1 MFDTVN
7 FRITQDEAGGVDF
20 LSEVPCFL
28 DDIGEHY
35 YNGVPCITGNLGGLK
50 VVASPHQLK
59 VKDGSLGKFYLGDN
73 YKTMERGDV
82 ERAIEKLSDELHVPM
97 QQAVVTRL
105 DIAQNFI
112 MMYPPEV
119 YLNHLGALKYATR
132 LMEPNG
138 LYYSL
143 NERRLAFYDKNRE
156 QKNKREPIPE
166 LYQNKNVLRYE
177 QRYMKRVPKWLNVSE
192 VNGATLYNERFYM
205 GIISRWRDA
214 YEQIEKVKD
223 ISINFQAMRGKQ
235 ELYKMGVLA
244 LTQMAGGQNAI
255 LEQLAEA
262 QKQGHLTKKQAYDIR
277 QTIKEACHNNEGLTV
292 PNEAIEE
299 LSRKIKEAAK
309 FFR

>member
-1 MFDTVN
+1 
-7 FRITQDEAGGVDF
+7 
-20 LSEVPCFL
+20 
-28 DDIGEHY
+28 
-35 YNGVPCITGNLGGLK
+35 
-50 VVASPHQLK
+50 
-59 VKDGSLGKFYLGDN
+59 
-73 YKTMERGDV
+73 
-82 ERAIEKLSDELHVPM
+82 
-97 QQAVVTRL
+97 
-105 DIAQNFI
+105 
-112 MMYPPEV
+112 MYPPEV

>member
-1 MFDTVN
+1 
-7 FRITQDEAGGVDF
+7 
-20 LSEVPCFL
+20 
-28 DDIGEHY
+28 
-35 YNGVPCITGNLGGLK
+35 
-50 VVASPHQLK
+50 
-59 VKDGSLGKFYLGDN
+59 
-73 YKTMERGDV
+73 
-82 ERAIEKLSDELHVPM
+82 
-97 QQAVVTRL
+97 
-105 DIAQNFI
+105 
-112 MMYPPEV
+112 
-119 YLNHLGALKYATR
+119 
-132 LMEPNG
+132 
-138 LYYSL
+138 L